1 MKLSAI
7 SIGLKITA
15 IFLLLVSCQKEK
27 HLEKPFAEAETTEAV
42 VMQSGGVIFKGKIL
56 SRGNSEITQ
65 HGFIWSTSQNPG
77 YNEIVSQDA
86 EFAMLG
92 PAGSE
97 TDISFHA
104 TATIANDV
112 VYNVRLFL
120 ITEDVIS
127 LGNLISFTGRGSL
140 PPEIISVEPS
150 SAATGDTVTVTGK
163 NFAFR
168 NYSNSVY
175 LDNHSC
181 DIVSADAEHILFKV
195 PAIGDGIFKLSLA
208 VGGIQALNKP
218 DFEITKPVCTGFE
231 PVTGTFGDVITL
243 YGENLSLADGSFVQ
257 VYFNSEEATIIE
269 KTRTYYKVI
278 VPDRLNSNPV
288 SIRIQSGKPY
298 YFSQEFELK
307 QPVISGITPSEV
319 TTAGVIFITGQN
331 FNPLPS
337 YNILTIGGFPSEV
350 ISSTS
355 DEITARVPRSL
366 GAGTYN
372 IYIST
377 IAGHVIE
384 SQVTFKVKS
393 PWKKLADFP
402 GGPRTAIACFALS
415 GKGYAGTGLRPDGM
429 EASDFW
435 EYDPSTDQWKRIADF
450 PTPIR
455 YATGF
460 EAGGMGFMANG
471 KTSGTSRFELRRYNP
486 VTDTWEMRAPRPGSG
501 SSMDAP
507 GFVINGKAYLPASYE
522 MYEYTP
528 STDTWQQKSFLPALG
543 YFGSGAAFTINGKG
557 YYGVGYIFEYN
568 RNTGAF
574 FEYDPV
580 TDTWTEK
587 ASFPGILRNSGTS
600 FSLPNGKGYVGLGY
614 SIEENRYLND
624 MWEYDPVTDKWTQVA
639 DFPGGARICGEPFV
653 IGPAAYVVTGFDLTF
668 YSDLW
673 VFDPDSSK

>member
-1 MKLSAI
+1 MRSVVNSIWLI
-7 SIGLKITA
+7 SIA
-15 IFLLLVSCQKEK
+15 AFLVSESCQNEI
-27 HLEKPFAEAETTEAV
+27 HQEKPFAEAETTEAT
-42 VMQSGGVIFKGKIL
+42 VMQSGGVVFKGKIL

-77 YNEIVSQDA
+77 YDDIVFQNA

-104 TATIANDV
+104 TAAIANDV

-120 ITEDVIS
+120 ITEDIIS
-127 LGNLISFTGRGSL
+127 LGNIISFTGRGSL
-140 PPEIISVEPS
+140 PPELTSVDPPS
-150 SAATGDTVTVTGK
+150 AGAGDTVTITGK

-168 NYSNSVY
+168 KFSNSVW

-181 DIVSADAEHILFKV
+181 EIVNSDAEHIMFRV
-195 PAIGDGIFKLSLA
+195 PALGDGDYKLGVE
-208 VGGIQALNKP
+208 VGGNQALNKP
-218 DFEITKPVCTGFE
+218 DFEITKPVCTRFE

-243 YGENLSLADGSFVQ
+243 FGENLSLADGSFVQ
-257 VYFNSEEATIIE
+257 VYFNSEEATVTE

-288 SIRIQSGKPY
+288 TIRIQSGKPY

-307 QPVISGITPSEV
+307 QPVISDITPREAKTGS
-319 TTAGVIFITGQN
+319 TIIISGQN
-331 FNPLPS
+331 FNPAPS
-337 YNILTIGGFPSEV
+337 FNILTIGGFPSEV

-355 DEITARVPRSL
+355 TEITARVPVSL
-366 GAGTYN
+366 SAGTYDVTV
-372 IYIST
+372 ST
-377 IAGHVIE
+377 LGHVVE
-384 SQVTFKVKS
+384 SPVTLKVNS
-393 PWKKLADFP
+393 PWRRLSDFP

-415 GKGYAGTGLRPDGM
+415 GKGYAGTGLRPDGV

-460 EAGGMGFMANG
+460 EADGMAFMANG
-471 KTSGTSRFELRRYNP
+471 KTNGIYRMELTRYDP
-486 VTDTWEMRAPRPGSG
+486 VTDTWESRAPRPGGG

-557 YYGVGYIFEYN
+557 YYGVGYIYEVDS
-568 RNTGAF
+568 NTGAF
-574 FEYDPV
+574 YEYDPV
-580 TDTWTEK
+580 TDTWSAK
-587 ASFPGILRNSGTS
+587 ASFPGILRSSVTS

-614 SIEENRYLND
+614 SSQLNKYLND
-624 MWEYDPVTDKWTQVA
+624 MWEYDPVADKWTQVT
-639 DFPGGARICGEPFV
+639 DFPGAARICGEPFV
-653 IGPAAYVVTGFDLTF
+653 IGPVAYITTGFNLT
-668 YSDLW
+668 YHSDLW